1 MFLRDIVVEL
11 EIDTLADWIAV
22 LGLLFYLLDVFE
34 RSVQKFQRVV
44 ALPSYFLQ
52 FDVLL
57 TLNWRLF

>member
-34 RSVQKFQRVV
+34 RSVQKLQRVV
-44 ALPSYFLQ
+44 ALASYFL
-52 FDVLL
+52 
-57 TLNWRLF
+57 